1 MKKALKILGMVIG
14 VFLLLLILLPIL
26 FKDKI
31 SSAAEQALKEN
42 VDATVVLDPEKVS
55 LSLISNFPH
64 FTLKINDFGVINK
77 APFEGDTL
85 LYAGSF
91 ETTIDLMSV
100 IGGGQIKI
108 KKIELTDANMNV
120 LVLPDG
126 TANYDISKT
135 PADTTTKE
143 PEGEA
148 SKFAIKIDKW
158 ELNNLNIKYID
169 AGTGTQ
175 AGVFGLNHSGSGDFT
190 QEVVDLKAKTSI
202 NDLSVTLDSVNYL
215 MHKKFDSELAL
226 QWSMKESK
234 GSFGE
239 NYLQL
244 NDFRFSFF
252 GDVHLGGEKPLFD
265 LKFASNQ
272 NEIKSLVSL
281 VPGVYSQRFDQIK
294 AEGKMAFDGFVKGS
308 YDSISLPAF
317 GTRLLVENG
326 SVAYPNLSQKV
337 EDLNIDIQM
346 AHAQG
351 DLELLKTEIRNF
363 GLRLGANPIS
373 AKGTV
378 EGISRPNV
386 NMTVAGK
393 VNLAEALAAFPVE
406 GLNLKGL
413 LEMNLNA
420 QGQYDQ
426 AKKQF
431 PKLNAMVKLTDGYA
445 KTKDFPEAIE
455 NIQVNMTASNPDGNL
470 TSTIINFENMGFRLS
485 GEPFEIKAVVKNLD
499 DIQYDM
505 AAKGIIDLE
514 KMTRIFPVEGMT
526 LAGKINADL
535 KTAGKMSDVTAKRY
549 EKLPTTG
556 SMEVKQ
562 FMYSSKELTQP
573 VHIGSANANFNSKE
587 ARLENMKMKIG
598 QSDFEFSGSVSNHLA
613 YVLRNETLKGTL
625 TLQSTLMNVN
635 ELMTLT
641 GEPKPATRPEEEMP
655 MEVVEL
661 PRNIDFQFTSKIG
674 KVLYDNMV
682 MEQMNGAIMLKDGIL
697 SLKGLQFQTL
707 EGTMKMDGSYN
718 PTQKSSPKFA
728 FTMDMKSIS
737 IAKAYETFNT
747 LKAMAPAAKNLQG
760 KFSTQMALKGLLDPQ
775 MKPDLKTVIGG
786 GVVKINDAQLT
797 DLKLMAGINQLA
809 KTKLPTQTRVQ
820 DLAIKTTIV
829 DGRVNFE
836 PFNLNLAGQVVNIGG
851 SNGLDGTIDY
861 RIKTAVPAGAAGAA
875 VAGALSSLTGKA
887 ITSPKEVKFEIGA
900 TGPAA
905 SPKYRIVSVD
915 AGSAKSEAKAA
926 INDKIKE
933 AKAEAEAKARAEAD
947 RLKKEAE
954 EKAKAEQE
962 RLKKEAEQK
971 AKDELEK
978 LKKKFKF

>member
-1 MKKALKILGMVIG
+1 MKKLLKGIG
-14 VFLLLLILLPIL
+14 IFLLCFLILILVLPFL

-31 SSAAEQALKEN
+31 RSSAEQAINEK
-42 VDATVVLDPEKVS
+42 VDATIVLDPEKVS

-64 FTLKINDFGVINK
+64 FTLEIKDFGVINK

-85 LYAGSF
+85 LFAGSF

-108 KKIELTDANMNV
+108 KKIGLIDAQMNAI
-120 LVLPDG
+120 VLPDG
-126 TANYDISKT
+126 TANYNISKA
-135 PADTTTKE
+135 PADTSTQE
-143 PEGEA
+143 PAAPE

-158 ELNNLNIKYID
+158 ELKNVNIKYID
-169 AGTGTQ
+169 ARTGTQ

-190 QEVVDLKAKTSI
+190 QDVVDLKTKTSI
-202 NDLSVTLDSVNYL
+202 EDLSVTLDSVNYL
-215 MHKKFDSELAL
+215 KHKKFDSELAL
-226 QWSMKESK
+226 QWNMKETK

-244 NDFRFSFF
+244 NDFRFSFS
-252 GDVHLGGEKPLFD
+252 GDVNLGGEKPQMD
-265 LKFASNQ
+265 VKFASNQ
-272 NEIKSLVSL
+272 NEIKALLSLI
-281 VPGVYSQRFDQIK
+281 PGVYSKDFEQIK
-294 AEGKMAFDGFVKGS
+294 ADGKLAFEGFVKGT
-308 YDSISLPAF
+308 YDSLSLPAF
-317 GTRLLVENG
+317 GTKLLVEKG
-326 SVAYPNLSQKV
+326 TIAYPNLPQKV
-337 EDLNIDIQM
+337 EDFNLDMQLG
-346 AHAQG
+346 HEQG
-351 DLELLKTEIRNF
+351 DMELLKTEIRNF

-431 PKLNAMVKLTDGYA
+431 PKLAAMVKLTDGYA

-455 NIQVNMTASNPDGNL
+455 NILVNMTASNPDGNMA
-470 TSTIINFENMGFRLS
+470 STVVNFENLGFRLS

-514 KMTRIFPVEGMT
+514 KMTRIFPLEGMT

-549 EKLPTTG
+549 EKLPTSG

-562 FMYSSKELTQP
+562 FMYSSKDLNQP
-573 VHIGSANANFNSKE
+573 VHIGSARANFNSKE
-587 ARLENMKMKIG
+587 AKLENLNMKIG
-598 QSDFEFSGSVSNHLA
+598 QSDFAFSGSVSNYLA
-613 YVLRNETLKGTL
+613 YVLRDETLKGTL
-625 TLQSTLMNVN
+625 NLTSTLMNVN

-641 GEPKPATRPEEEMP
+641 GEPKPAATPAEEAP
-655 MEVVEL
+655 MEVVVL
-661 PRNIDFQFTSKIG
+661 PKNIDFQFSSSVG
-674 KVLYDNMV
+674 KMLYDNMV
-682 MEQMNGAIMLKDGIL
+682 MEQMKGGISLKDGVL
-697 SLKGLQFQTL
+697 SLRGLQFQTM
-707 EGTMKMDGSYN
+707 EGSMKMDGSYQAL
-718 PTQKSSPKFA
+718 QKTNPKFS
-728 FTMDMKSIS
+728 FDMNLNGISIS
-737 IAKAYETFNT
+737 KAYETFNT
-747 LKAMAPAAKNLQG
+747 LKTMAPAAKNLQG
-760 KFSTQMALKGLLDPQ
+760 KFSSTLVLKGDLDQQ
-775 MKPDLKTVIGG
+775 MKPDLKTVNGG
-786 GVVKINDAQLT
+786 GLMKINDAQLT
-797 DLKLMAGINQLA
+797 DLKLMAGINSLA
-809 KTKLPTQTRVQ
+809 KTNLPTQTRVQ
-820 DLAIKTTIV
+820 DLNIKLKIEN
-829 DGRVNFE
+829 GKVNFE

-851 SNGLDGTIDY
+851 SNSLDGTIDY

-887 ITSPKEVKFEIGA
+887 ISSPKEVKFEIGA
-900 TGPAA
+900 TGPAS

-915 AGSAKSEAKAA
+915 AGSAKSEAKEA
-926 INDKIKE
+926 INDKINE